1 MDVLTKGWLSSI
13 TRAMSL
19 IQHRSLQDGQST
31 DCLVI
36 SSASLISA
44 YANLLTYGLSGAL
57 GIEGVFSSFK
67 NGEASE
73 TIISYSI
80 DRMAC
85 LERIASRFSRKTI
98 FIMVGNSPCDKEAAT
113 QVNVLLVDFQ

>member
-1 MDVLTKGWLSSI
+1 MRLEMDVLTKGWLSSI

-44 YANLLTYGLSGAL
+44 YANLLTYGLSSAL
-57 GIEGVFSSFK
+57 GIEGVFSSYK
-67 NGEASE
+67 NGEASA
-73 TIISYSI
+73 TINSY
-80 DRMAC
+80 
-85 LERIASRFSRKTI
+85 
-98 FIMVGNSPCDKEAAT
+98 P
-113 QVNVLLVDFQ
+113 